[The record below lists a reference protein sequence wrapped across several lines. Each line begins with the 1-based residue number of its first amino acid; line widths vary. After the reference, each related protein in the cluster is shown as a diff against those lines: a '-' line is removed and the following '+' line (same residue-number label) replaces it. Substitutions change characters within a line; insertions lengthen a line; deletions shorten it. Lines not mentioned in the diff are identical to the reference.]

1 MSGTATAWPGQEVVQ
16 WPGQEVQ
23 AGQGEHGYAPA
34 PPETVKSDTGPF
46 DPVEPSYP
54 DYVQRPLTVPDAV
67 TGASMVDDYGRPVGA
82 TPAAPEPVRHIVGA
96 MGEGWRATPS
106 ILTPEAQ
113 DAQYRLYGPV
123 GGSIVNS
130 LFSLA
135 GAVPAA
141 TNALMYGGAELANQA
156 TGDPRAGRDALM
168 LGQTA
173 LTLGG
178 AVPRVGA
185 PTAGPRANPMMD
197 AFTRAEAERAA
208 QPSRPQPMSE
218 AESGIA
224 RTHAQLGFG
233 PDNPPPPPDMTA
245 TPADRAPAFV
255 PRVNIDPLTG
265 QPATTQVPTV
275 LRLQAAIDAA
285 GDRQP
290 GPQPGFAPPGAAA
303 PPVDR
308 VPPGAAGPA
317 TIPPA
322 PPEPPMLMRDSPWP
336 ADATQPTPAP
346 GAAPAEPPGP
356 RSVGAAASR
365 DMTNPA
371 SLAVLTP
378 EQAALYGSVAD
389 KQWLYKTKRPGE
401 ADNTVYLDGIN
412 PTMAQREQTAVA
424 AREMKTQRNL
434 SPEADQAERELLDDH
449 NTIRKN
455 EYQGVAGSDVTQG
468 IDIDAAEKKI
478 DDALGKAFSSGGEVD
493 PQVVTRAIQA
503 ERTAPSGKLPPVK
516 AVMKVVADA
525 MQKEDGSGLETNPT
539 QVYGV
544 RRVINYLQSKN
555 AIAENPAYGSP
566 DVQAALIRV
575 KNAIDGAIEPVAP
588 GFTQA
593 IGDYAT
599 ARQAFDAR
607 EALQKAESKLYD
619 GQGRMQ
625 YLPFHRFMN
634 EVIQSRDPRA
644 PLNPYQSL
652 TETQMARLKS
662 IHDDLQR
669 VASAEDLAKARGS
682 DSAMNF
688 MDAAKEAAQGLPGT
702 LAAGLAGHVVG
713 GPAGIVLGPIV
724 KQGVQGVFTRRAERA
739 ATEKMGRLLRPDPEQ
754 YPTRPNPLFNP
765 DAAP

>member
-1 MSGTATAWPGQEVVQ
+1 MSGSASIPPLPAGYTLDQSAAPPPLPPGYTLD
-16 WPGQEVQ
+16 GQGGQ
-23 AGQGEHGYAPA
+23 GQGEHGYAPA
-34 PPETVKSDTGPF
+34 PPEAPPKPGPWAAPSGGEFGDLSAQPWATSDKPPA
-46 DPVEPSYP
+46 DYAPVANII
-54 DYVQRPLTVPDAV
+54 RDAV
-67 TGASMVDDYGRPVGA
+67 
-82 TPAAPEPVRHIVGA
+82 APSPPPT
-96 MGEGWRATPS
+96 EGPPPGDTQ
-106 ILTPEAQ
+106 LTT
-113 DAQYRLYGPV
+113 AQYARERELEESANKSGYFALEPKEPGF
-123 GGSIVNS
+123 GHLLWS
-130 LFSLA
+130 L
-135 GAVPAA
+135 GAPFA
-141 TNALMYGGAELANQA
+141 
-156 TGDPRAGRDALM
+156 RI
-168 LGQTA
+168 GQTA
-173 LTLGG
+173 LSERPFPTGTDALEMAAPLGG
-178 AVPRVGA
+178 MGDLRFAPRVS
-185 PTAGPRANPMMD
+185 PMMKAYND
-197 AFTRAEAERAA
+197 SAAALEAAKQYGPPPPPPERFG
-208 QPSRPQPMSE
+208 PPPPPDPVV
-218 AESGIA
+218 ESGIA
-224 RTHAQLGFG
+224 RVRGQIGGG
-233 PDNPPPPPDMTA
+233 PETPPPSPVPAEAVPPG
-245 TPADRAPAFV
+245 V
-255 PRVNIDPLTG
+255 PPG
-265 QPATTQVPTV
+265 TQVPTD
-275 LRLQAAIDAA
+275 LRLRAAIDAA
-285 GDRQP
+285 GSPR
-290 GPQPGFAPPGAAA
+290 PGFVPQTNVDPLTGQVT
-303 PPVDR
+303 PVR

-317 TIPPA
+317 TVPYAPPA
-322 PPEPPMLMRDSPWP
+322 PDVAPV
-336 ADATQPTPAP
+336 ATPSA
-346 GAAPAEPPGP
+346 AEPPGP

-607 EALQKAESKLYD
+607 EALQKAEPKLYD

-739 ATEKMGRLLRPDPEQ
+739 ATEKMGRLLRPDLEK
-754 YPTRPNPLFNP
+754 YPTRPNPLFDPNMMP
-765 DAAP
+765 